1 MSSEDPHVN
10 SPLLSRSLTPCH
22 PPLYEAA
29 FLLPVKLKLRVV
41 RDHWLV
47 ECTSGSTSQEGGHEW
62 GITVHFSVMTRL
74 CSAFNGEREWHNRR
88 SKAVNAFLWGMDD
101 FVWNVSSLSSATDV

>member
-1 MSSEDPHVN
+1 MSSEIIGLWNARPD
-10 SPLLSRSLTPCH
+10 RQ
-22 PPLYEAA
+22 
-29 FLLPVKLKLRVV
+29 VKR
-41 RDHWLV
+41 
-47 ECTSGSTSQEGGHEW
+47 GAHEW

-101 FVWNVSSLSSATDV
+101 FVWNVSSLSSATDVLSSLVITSKEIVDQ